1 METRLALGSARRGVT
16 VVFFV
21 FGALAATWVS
31 RIPLIKDELDLSAA
45 ELSLALLASPVG
57 LLIAVQLVSTLVGR
71 WTSGVV
77 TRWAVPAASVAMVLP
92 AFAWSLG
99 SLAASLLVFGLTMGT
114 LDTAM
119 NTQAVAIERACRKPI
134 MSGIHG
140 MFSVGMLFGAV
151 VGAGAAHADVDPR
164 LHFVVA
170 AACLAA
176 LGIWA
181 AGALLGPEADLPV
194 QSADADG
201 AEGGAR
207 PRLADHPYLWVIG
220 AIALCSFFA
229 EGAVDDWSGVYLHE
243 AQGASFAVAP
253 LGTAACSIGMAVGRF
268 CGDAVIARHGRQATL
283 WRSSLVAAAGM
294 TVAVVAPTPAVAIA
308 GYGILGL
315 GVATIVPIALT
326 LAGTTSGVAPV
337 WAVSRVTVIGYAG
350 LFGSPPV
357 IGLIAEATSLA
368 TALIVPA
375 VLLALVAPLSRV
387 ARREQRAGGYAS
399 SEIAS

>member
-45 ELSLALLASPVG
+45 ELSLALLASPLG

-181 AGALLGPEADLPV
+181 ARALLGPEADLPV
-194 QSADADG
+194 QSAGG

-283 WRSSLVAAAGM
+283 SRSSLVAATGM

>member
-1 METRLALGSARRGVT
+1 METRLALGPARRGVT

-31 RIPLIKDELDLSAA
+31 RIPLIKDKLDLSAA

-57 LLIAVQLVSTLVGR
+57 LLIATLLVSTLVGR

-77 TRWAVPAASVAMVLP
+77 TRWAVLAASIAVVLP

-99 SLAASLLVFGLTMGT
+99 SLAAALLAFGLTMGT

-119 NTQAVAIERACRKPI
+119 NTQAVAIERAYHKPI
-134 MSGIHG
+134 MSAIHG
-140 MFSVGMLFGAV
+140 MFSIGMLFGAV

-164 LHFVVA
+164 LHFIAA
-170 AACLAA
+170 AACLAG
-176 LGIWA
+176 LGTWA
-181 AGALLGPEADLPV
+181 GRSLLGPEADVPV
-194 QSADADG
+194 RAADADVPAG
-201 AEGGAR
+201 VAR

-220 AIALCSFFA
+220 AIALCSLFA

-243 AQGASFAVAP
+243 AQDASFAVAP

-268 CGDAVIARHGRQATL
+268 CGDAVIGRHGRQPTL
-283 WRSSLVAAAGM
+283 WRASLVAAAGM
-294 TVAVVAPTPAVAIA
+294 TLAVVAPTPAVAIA
-308 GYGILGL
+308 GYGVLGL
-315 GVATIVPIALT
+315 GVAPIVPIALT
-326 LAGTTSGVAPV
+326 LAGSTSGVPPV

-357 IGLIAEATSLA
+357 IGLIAEAASLA
-368 TALIVPA
+368 AALVVPA
-375 VLLALVAPLSRV
+375 ILLALVAPLSRAARARQPVV
-387 ARREQRAGGYAS
+387 AVP
-399 SEIAS
+399 SEKTA

>member
-181 AGALLGPEADLPV
+181 ARALLGPEADLPV
-194 QSADADG
+194 QSAGG

-283 WRSSLVAAAGM
+283 SRSSLVAAAGM

-375 VLLALVAPLSRV
+375 VLLALVTPLSRV

>member
-1 METRLALGSARRGVT
+1 METRLALGPARRGVT

-31 RIPLIKDELDLSAA
+31 RIPLIKDKLGLSAA

-57 LLIAVQLVSTLVGR
+57 LLSAVLLVSTLVGR
-71 WTSGVV
+71 FTSGVV
-77 TRWAVPAASVAMVLP
+77 TRWAVLAASIAVVLP

-99 SLAASLLVFGLTMGT
+99 SLAAALLAFGLSMGT

-119 NTQAVAIERACRKPI
+119 NTQAVAIERAYRKPI
-134 MSGIHG
+134 MSAIHG

-164 LHFVVA
+164 LHFAAA
-170 AACLAA
+170 AACLGA
-176 LGIWA
+176 LGIWQA
-181 AGALLGPEADLPV
+181 RSLLGPEADVPLR
-194 QSADADG
+194 SADEDLDQG
-201 AEGGAR
+201 TTR

-220 AIALCSFFA
+220 AIALCSLFA

-243 AQGASFAVAP
+243 AQDASFAVAP
-253 LGTAACSIGMAVGRF
+253 LGTAACAIGMAVGRF

-283 WRSSLVAAAGM
+283 WRTSLIAAAGM
-294 TVAVVAPTPAVAIA
+294 TLAVVAGTPAVAIV

-326 LAGTTSGVAPV
+326 LAGSTNGVPPV

-357 IGLIAEATSLA
+357 IGLLAEATSLA
-368 TALIVPA
+368 AALIVPA
-375 VLLALVAPLSRV
+375 VLLALVALLSRV
-387 ARREQRAGGYAS
+387 ARARQTVAAVP
-399 SEIAS
+399 

>member
-1 METRLALGSARRGVT
+1 METRLALGPARRGVT

-31 RIPLIKDELDLSAA
+31 RIPLIKDKLGLSAA

-57 LLIAVQLVSTLVGR
+57 LLSAVLLVSTLVGR

-77 TRWAVPAASVAMVLP
+77 TRWAVLAASIAVVLP

-99 SLAASLLVFGLTMGT
+99 SLAAALLAFGLTMGT

-119 NTQAVAIERACRKPI
+119 NTQAVAIERAYRKPI
-134 MSGIHG
+134 MSAIHG

-164 LHFVVA
+164 LHFAAA
-170 AACLAA
+170 AACLGA
-176 LGIWA
+176 LGIWQA
-181 AGALLGPEADLPV
+181 RSLLGAEADVPLR
-194 QSADADG
+194 SAADDVDQG
-201 AEGGAR
+201 TAR

-220 AIALCSFFA
+220 AIALCSLFA

-243 AQGASFAVAP
+243 AQDASFAVAP
-253 LGTAACSIGMAVGRF
+253 LGTAACAIGMAVGRF
-268 CGDAVIARHGRQATL
+268 CGDAVIARHGRQTTL
-283 WRSSLVAAAGM
+283 WRTSLVAAAGM
-294 TVAVVAPTPAVAIA
+294 TLAVVAPTPAVAIA

-326 LAGTTSGVAPV
+326 LAGNTNGVPPV

-357 IGLIAEATSLA
+357 IGLLAEATSLA
-368 TALIVPA
+368 AALIVPA
-375 VLLALVAPLSRV
+375 VLLALVAPLSLV
-387 ARREQRAGGYAS
+387 SRAPGYPS

>member
-1 METRLALGSARRGVT
+1 
-16 VVFFV
+16 
-21 FGALAATWVS
+21 
-31 RIPLIKDELDLSAA
+31 
-45 ELSLALLASPVG
+45 
-57 LLIAVQLVSTLVGR
+57 
-71 WTSGVV
+71 
-77 TRWAVPAASVAMVLP
+77 
-92 AFAWSLG
+92 
-99 SLAASLLVFGLTMGT
+99 MGT

-119 NTQAVAIERACRKPI
+119 NTQAVAIERAHRKPI

-176 LGIWA
+176 LGVWA

-194 QSADADG
+194 QSVDAG
-201 AEGGAR
+201 AEVAGR

-220 AIALCSFFA
+220 AIALCSLFA

-283 WRSSLVAAAGM
+283 SRSSLVAAAGM

-387 ARREQRAGGYAS
+387 AKREQRAGGYAS

>member
-45 ELSLALLASPVG
+45 ELSLALLASPLG
-57 LLIAVQLVSTLVGR
+57 LLIAVQLVSTLVVR

-181 AGALLGPEADLPV
+181 ARALLGPEADLPV
-194 QSADADG
+194 QSAG
-201 AEGGAR
+201 GGAR

-283 WRSSLVAAAGM
+283 SRSSLVAAAGM
-294 TVAVVAPTPAVAIA
+294 AVAVVAPTPAVAIA

-375 VLLALVAPLSRV
+375 VLLALVTPLSRV

>member
-1 METRLALGSARRGVT
+1 METRLALGPARRGVT

-77 TRWAVPAASVAMVLP
+77 TRWAVVAAAIAVILP

-99 SLAASLLVFGLTMGT
+99 SLAAFLLLFGLTMGT

-119 NTQAVAIERACRKPI
+119 NTQAVAIERACSKPI

-140 MFSVGMLFGAV
+140 MFSVGMLTGAG
-151 VGAGAAHADVDPR
+151 VGALAAHADIDPR
-164 LHFVVA
+164 PHFAVA

-176 LGIWA
+176 LGSWA
-181 AGALLGPEADLPV
+181 ARSLLGPEADVPL
-194 QSADADG
+194 QAAGADASADG
-201 AEGGAR
+201 AR
-207 PRLADHPYLWVIG
+207 LRLADHPYLCVIG
-220 AIALCSFFA
+220 VIALCSLFA

-253 LGTAACSIGMAVGRF
+253 LGTAACSIGMAIGRF

-308 GYGILGL
+308 GYGILGV

-326 LAGTTSGVAPV
+326 LAGSTSGVPPV
-337 WAVSRVTVIGYAG
+337 WAVSRVTVVGYAG

-357 IGLIAEATSLA
+357 VGLIAEGAGLA
-368 TALIVPA
+368 TALVVPA

-387 ARREQRAGGYAS
+387 AQARRPISGLPS
-399 SEIAS
+399 SEAA

>member
-1 METRLALGSARRGVT
+1 METRLALGPARRGVT

-31 RIPLIKDELDLSAA
+31 RIPLIKDKLGLSAA

-57 LLIAVQLVSTLVGR
+57 LLSAVLLVSTLVGR

-77 TRWAVPAASVAMVLP
+77 TRWAVLAGSIAVVLP

-99 SLAASLLVFGLTMGT
+99 SLAAALLAFGLTMGT

-119 NTQAVAIERACRKPI
+119 NTQAVAIERAYRKPI
-134 MSGIHG
+134 MSAIHG

-164 LHFVVA
+164 LHFAAA
-170 AACLAA
+170 AACLGA
-176 LGIWA
+176 LGIWQA
-181 AGALLGPEADLPV
+181 RSLLGPEADVPLR
-194 QSADADG
+194 SADEDVDQG
-201 AEGGAR
+201 TAR

-220 AIALCSFFA
+220 AIALCSLFA

-243 AQGASFAVAP
+243 AQDASFAVAP
-253 LGTAACSIGMAVGRF
+253 LGTAACAIGMAVGRF

-283 WRSSLVAAAGM
+283 WRTSLIAAAGM
-294 TVAVVAPTPAVAIA
+294 TLAVVAPTPAVAIA

-326 LAGTTSGVAPV
+326 LAGNTNGVPPV

-357 IGLIAEATSLA
+357 IGLLAEATSLA
-368 TALIVPA
+368 AALIVPA
-375 VLLALVAPLSRV
+375 VLLALVAPLSLV
-387 ARREQRAGGYAS
+387 SRAPAYPS

>member
-1 METRLALGSARRGVT
+1 METRLALGPARRGVT

-31 RIPLIKDELDLSAA
+31 RIPLIKDKLGLSAA
-45 ELSLALLASPVG
+45 ELSLALIASPVG
-57 LLIAVQLVSTLVGR
+57 LLSAVLLVSTLVGR
-71 WTSGVV
+71 FTSGVV
-77 TRWAVPAASVAMVLP
+77 TRWAVLAAAIAVVLP
-92 AFAWSLG
+92 AFAWSLP
-99 SLAASLLVFGLTMGT
+99 SLAGALLAFGLTMGT

-119 NTQAVAIERACRKPI
+119 NTQAVAIERAYRKPI
-134 MSGIHG
+134 MSAIHG

-164 LHFVVA
+164 LHFVAA
-170 AACLAA
+170 AACLGA
-176 LGIWA
+176 LGIWQA
-181 AGALLGPEADLPV
+181 RSLLGPEADVPLR
-194 QSADADG
+194 SADEDVDQG
-201 AEGGAR
+201 TAR

-220 AIALCSFFA
+220 AIALCSLFA

-243 AQGASFAVAP
+243 AQDASFAVAP
-253 LGTAACSIGMAVGRF
+253 LGTAACAIGMAVGRF

-283 WRSSLVAAAGM
+283 WRTSLVAAAGM
-294 TVAVVAPTPAVAIA
+294 TLAVVAPTPAVAIA

-326 LAGTTSGVAPV
+326 LAGTTNGVPPV

-357 IGLIAEATSLA
+357 IGLLAEATSLA
-368 TALIVPA
+368 AALIVPA
-375 VLLALVAPLSRV
+375 VLLALVAPLSL
-387 ARREQRAGGYAS
+387 AGRAPGYPS

>member
-1 METRLALGSARRGVT
+1 METRLALGPARRGVT

-31 RIPLIKDELDLSAA
+31 RIPLIKDKLGLSAA

-57 LLIAVQLVSTLVGR
+57 LLSAVLLVSTLVGR
-71 WTSGVV
+71 FTSGVV
-77 TRWAVPAASVAMVLP
+77 TRWAVLAAAIAVVLP
-92 AFAWSLG
+92 AFAWSLP
-99 SLAASLLVFGLTMGT
+99 SLAGALLAFGLTMGT

-119 NTQAVAIERACRKPI
+119 NTQAVAIERAYRKPI
-134 MSGIHG
+134 MSAIHG

-164 LHFVVA
+164 LHFVAA
-170 AACLAA
+170 AACLGA
-176 LGIWA
+176 LGIWQA
-181 AGALLGPEADLPV
+181 RSLLGHEADVPLRSTDEDV
-194 QSADADG
+194 DQG
-201 AEGGAR
+201 TAR
-207 PRLADHPYLWVIG
+207 PRLADHPYLWVVG
-220 AIALCSFFA
+220 AIALCSLFA

-243 AQGASFAVAP
+243 AQDASFAVAP
-253 LGTAACSIGMAVGRF
+253 LGTAACAIGMAVGRF

-283 WRSSLVAAAGM
+283 WRTSLVAAAGM
-294 TVAVVAPTPAVAIA
+294 TLAVVAPTPAVAIA

-326 LAGTTSGVAPV
+326 LAGTTNGVPPV

-357 IGLIAEATSLA
+357 IGLLAEATSLA
-368 TALIVPA
+368 AALIVPA
-375 VLLALVAPLSRV
+375 VLLALVAPLSL
-387 ARREQRAGGYAS
+387 AGRAPGYPS

>member
-1 METRLALGSARRGVT
+1 METRLALGPARRGVT
-16 VVFFV
+16 LVFFV

-31 RIPLIKDELDLSAA
+31 RIPLIKDKLDLSAA

-57 LLIAVQLVSTLVGR
+57 LLMGTLLVSTLVGR

-77 TRWAVPAASVAMVLP
+77 TRCAVAAAAIAVVLP

-99 SLAASLLVFGLTMGT
+99 SLAGCLLLYGLAMGT

-119 NTQAVAIERACRKPI
+119 NTQAVAIERAYGRSI

-140 MFSVGMLFGAV
+140 MFSVGMLA
-151 VGAGAAHADVDPR
+151 GAGAGALAAHADIGPR
-164 LHFVVA
+164 EHFVVA
-170 AACLAA
+170 AACLAV
-176 LGIWA
+176 LGEWA
-181 AGALLGPEADLPV
+181 ARSLLGPEADVPLH
-194 QSADADG
+194 
-201 AEGGAR
+201 AEAPANAAR
-207 PRLADHPYLWVIG
+207 RRLADHPYLFIIG
-220 AIALCSFFA
+220 VIALCSLFA

-243 AQGASFAVAP
+243 SQGASFAVAP

-268 CGDAVIARHGRQATL
+268 CGDAVIARLGRQATL
-283 WRSSLVAAAGM
+283 WRSSVVSAAGM

-308 GYGILGL
+308 GYAVLGL

-326 LAGTTSGVAPV
+326 LAGSTSGVPPV

-350 LFGSPPV
+350 LFSGPPV
-357 IGLIAEATSLA
+357 IGLIADGAGLA
-368 TALIVPA
+368 TALVVPA

-387 ARREQRAGGYAS
+387 AQARQPIGALRS
-399 SEIAS
+399 SEIG

>member
-1 METRLALGSARRGVT
+1 METRLALGPARRGVT

-31 RIPLIKDELDLSAA
+31 RIPLIKDKLGLSAA

-57 LLIAVQLVSTLVGR
+57 LLSAVLLVSTLVGR
-71 WTSGVV
+71 FTSGVV
-77 TRWAVPAASVAMVLP
+77 TRWAVLAAAIAVVLP

-99 SLAASLLVFGLTMGT
+99 SLAAALLAFGLTMGT

-119 NTQAVAIERACRKPI
+119 NTQAVAIERAYRKPI
-134 MSGIHG
+134 MSAIHG

-164 LHFVVA
+164 LHFVAA
-170 AACLAA
+170 AACLGA
-176 LGIWA
+176 LGIWQA
-181 AGALLGPEADLPV
+181 RSLLGPEADVPLR
-194 QSADADG
+194 SADEDVAQG
-201 AEGGAR
+201 TAR

-220 AIALCSFFA
+220 AIALCSLFA

-243 AQGASFAVAP
+243 AQDASFAVAP
-253 LGTAACSIGMAVGRF
+253 LGTAACAIGMAVGRF

-283 WRSSLVAAAGM
+283 WRTSLVAAAGM
-294 TVAVVAPTPAVAIA
+294 TLAVVAPTPAVAIA

-326 LAGTTSGVAPV
+326 LAGNTNGVPPV

-357 IGLIAEATSLA
+357 IGLLAEATSLA
-368 TALIVPA
+368 AALIVSA
-375 VLLALVAPLSRV
+375 VLLALVAPLSLV
-387 ARREQRAGGYAS
+387 SRAPGYPS

>member
-1 METRLALGSARRGVT
+1 MENRLALGPARRGVT

-31 RIPLIKDELDLSAA
+31 RIPLIKDKLDLSAA

-57 LLIAVQLVSTLVGR
+57 LLIATLLVSTLVGR

-77 TRWAVPAASVAMVLP
+77 TRCAVAAAAIAVVLP

-99 SLAASLLVFGLTMGT
+99 SLAACLLLYGLAMGT

-119 NTQAVAIERACRKPI
+119 NTQAVAIERAYGKPI
-134 MSGIHG
+134 MSAIHG
-140 MFSVGMLFGAV
+140 MFSIGMLA
-151 VGAGAAHADVDPR
+151 GAGAGALAAHADLGPR
-164 LHFVVA
+164 AHFAVA
-170 AACLAA
+170 AACLAV
-176 LGIWA
+176 LGEWA
-181 AGALLGPEADLPV
+181 ARSLLGPEADVPL
-194 QSADADG
+194 QAEHADAS
-201 AEGGAR
+201 ASAAR
-207 PRLADHPYLWVIG
+207 LRLADHPYLIIIG
-220 AIALCSFFA
+220 VIALCSLFA

-268 CGDAVIARHGRQATL
+268 CGDAVIARLGRQATI
-283 WRSSLVAAAGM
+283 WRSSVVAAAGM

-308 GYGILGL
+308 GYAILGV

-326 LAGTTSGVAPV
+326 LAGSTSGVPPV

-350 LFGSPPV
+350 LFSGPPV
-357 IGLIAEATSLA
+357 IGLIAEGAGLA
-368 TALIVPA
+368 TALVVPA

-387 ARREQRAGGYAS
+387 AQARQPIGALRS
-399 SEIAS
+399 SEIG

>member
-1 METRLALGSARRGVT
+1 METRLALGPARRGVT

-31 RIPLIKDELDLSAA
+31 RIPLIKDKLGLSAA
-45 ELSLALLASPVG
+45 ELSLALLVSPVG
-57 LLIAVQLVSTLVGR
+57 LLSAVLLVSTLVGR
-71 WTSGVV
+71 FTSGVV
-77 TRWAVPAASVAMVLP
+77 TRGAVLASSIAVVLP

-99 SLAASLLVFGLTMGT
+99 SLAAALLAFGLTMGT

-119 NTQAVAIERACRKPI
+119 NTQAVAIERAYRKPI
-134 MSGIHG
+134 MSAIHG

-164 LHFVVA
+164 LHFVAA
-170 AACLAA
+170 AACLGA
-176 LGIWA
+176 LGIWQA
-181 AGALLGPEADLPV
+181 RSLLGPEADVPLR
-194 QSADADG
+194 SADEDVDQG
-201 AEGGAR
+201 TAR

-220 AIALCSFFA
+220 AIALCSLFA

-243 AQGASFAVAP
+243 AQDASFAVAP
-253 LGTAACSIGMAVGRF
+253 LGTAACAIGMAVGRF

-283 WRSSLVAAAGM
+283 WRTSLIAAAGM
-294 TVAVVAPTPAVAIA
+294 TLAVVAPTPAVAIA

-326 LAGTTSGVAPV
+326 LAGNTNGVPPV

-357 IGLIAEATSLA
+357 IGLLAEATSLA
-368 TALIVPA
+368 AALIVPA

-387 ARREQRAGGYAS
+387 ARARQPVAAY
-399 SEIAS
+399 

>member
-1 METRLALGSARRGVT
+1 METRLAVGPARRGVT

-21 FGALAATWVS
+21 FGALAASWVS
-31 RIPLIKDELDLSAA
+31 RIPLIKDKLGLSAA

-57 LLIAVQLVSTLVGR
+57 LLSAVLLVSTLVGR
-71 WTSGVV
+71 FTSGVV
-77 TRWAVPAASVAMVLP
+77 TRWAVLAASIAVMLP

-119 NTQAVAIERACRKPI
+119 NTQAVAIERAYRKPI
-134 MSGIHG
+134 MSAIHG

-151 VGAGAAHADVDPR
+151 VGAGAAHANVDPR

-176 LGIWA
+176 LGIWQA
-181 AGALLGPEADLPV
+181 RSLLGPEADVPLR
-194 QSADADG
+194 SADEDVDQG
-201 AEGGAR
+201 TAR

-220 AIALCSFFA
+220 AIALCSLFA

-243 AQGASFAVAP
+243 AQDASFAVAP
-253 LGTAACSIGMAVGRF
+253 LGTAACAIGMAVGRF

-283 WRSSLVAAAGM
+283 WRTSLIAAAGM
-294 TVAVVAPTPAVAIA
+294 TLAVVAPTPAVAIA

-326 LAGTTSGVAPV
+326 LAGNTNGVPPV

-357 IGLIAEATSLA
+357 IGLLAEATSLVA
-368 TALIVPA
+368 ALVVPA
-375 VLLALVAPLSRV
+375 VLLALVAPLSL
-387 ARREQRAGGYAS
+387 ASRAPGYPS

>member
-1 METRLALGSARRGVT
+1 MEVRLAVGPARRGVT
-16 VVFFV
+16 LVFLV

-31 RIPLIKDELDLSAA
+31 RIPLIKDRLDLSAA

-77 TRWAVPAASVAMVLP
+77 TRWAVLAASIAAVLP

-99 SLAASLLVFGLTMGT
+99 SLAAALLAFGLAMGT

-119 NTQAVAIERACRKPI
+119 NTQAVVIERAAGKPI

-164 LHFVVA
+164 LHFAAA

-176 LGIWA
+176 LGTWA
-181 AGALLGPEADLPV
+181 SRSLLGAEADVPLRSADPDAVAGAT
-194 QSADADG
+194 
-201 AEGGAR
+201 R

-220 AIALCSFFA
+220 AIALCSLFA

-243 AQGASFAVAP
+243 AQDASFAVAP
-253 LGTAACSIGMAVGRF
+253 LGTAACSIGMAIGRF
-268 CGDAVIARHGRQATL
+268 CGDAVIARHGRDATL

-294 TVAVVAPTPAVAIA
+294 TVAVVAPTPPVAIV
-308 GYGILGL
+308 GYAILGL
-315 GVATIVPIALT
+315 GVAPIVPIALT
-326 LAGTTSGVAPV
+326 LAGNTGGVPPV
-337 WAVSRVTVIGYAG
+337 WAVSRVTVVGYAG

-357 IGLIAEATSLA
+357 IGLIAEAASLT
-368 TALIVPA
+368 TALVVPA

-387 ARREQRAGGYAS
+387 ARARQPAAVPS
-399 SEIAS
+399 